1 MLNTKTTQHS
11 FSDILEEM
19 IVEQQPTT
27 SDFSAGWES
36 HLDPF
41 GLAQLMGEV
50 HVTTNNKPVVNKAY
64 PRAKVAARTPIRPQR
79 PSHAMNEAQMA
90 AYQQLKAHCP
100 KLQDNFSTHELKSAY
115 RLAVLKTHPD
125 QGGTSDIFQD
135 VKKSYQILAAL
146 VKN

>member
-1 MLNTKTTQHS
+1 MLNTKTNQHS
-11 FSDILEEM
+11 FSDILEDM
-19 IVEQQPTT
+19 LVEQQPAT

-50 HVTTNNKPVVNKAY
+50 HVTTYNKPIVTKAY
-64 PRAKVAARTPIRPQR
+64 PRSKQAARPIRPQR
-79 PSHAMNEAQMA
+79 PSHIMNEAQVA
-90 AYQQLKAHCP
+90 AYQLLKAHCN
-100 KLQDNFSTHELKSAY
+100 KLQDNFNSHELKSAY

-125 QGGTSDIFQD
+125 QGGISEIFQD